1 MSKLVV
7 KSGKGEL
14 VLKKSQSLV
23 GLKRVA
29 SAGELD
35 LPENSPEV
43 IKSLGGFQVFRLPTT
58 GEDIDQKLD
67 EVRAADTTEV
77 GTHVYFAEGSNKP
90 LVATGEIFV
99 NFEPGV
105 SVEEQEMIRESF
117 KLALVERRSELQVVY
132 GVTAESSNPLK
143 VAHAL
148 QQLSL
153 VKLAEPD
160 IDTPLTSYSGIAPT
174 DDLLPHQWHLQ
185 NVGVVPDTPYYL
197 KKGADARVVDAW
209 NRIGGMGS
217 SQIVIALIDFGFDL
231 NHPDLEEKVFKPF
244 NIWDQSSA
252 LPVGNPEY
260 VHGTPCASVALAAS
274 NGKGMLGAAPL
285 ARFMPVNGP
294 SFSVRATEQM
304 FDYCI
309 RAGADIISCSWGTT
323 DPRFSLSPLK
333 EEAIA
338 KAVREGRNGKGCI
351 VLFAAGNEDLDFLNF
366 YAAQPD
372 IIAVGACTSRDEH
385 AYYSNRGRELTVVA
399 PSNGDWPIT
408 AARASW
414 DPGIPGETGDFRY
427 WRDGKSRGNYYK
439 HFGGTSSATPL
450 VAGICALMLSVNPDL
465 TAAEVK
471 SILQNTADK
480 IGWPGEYI
488 NGHSRKYG
496 YGRVNADRAVAEAMR
511 LRDLSSSF
519 GRVEERVVSGQGLF
533 RMDVATQPASGWGVQ
548 TGAYASYANV
558 LVEVERLKKGFGQPV
573 LVNISETGGKTI
585 YRIIV
590 GTFPQKSAAENFL
603 DTIRAAGGNGF
614 VRNLEEA

>member
-14 VLKKSQSLV
+14 ILKKSQSLV
-23 GLKRVA
+23 GLKRSA
-29 SAGELD
+29 SAEELD
-35 LPENSPEV
+35 LPEDSPEV
-43 IKSLGGFQVFRLPTT
+43 IKSLGGFQVFRLPAT
-58 GEDIDQKLD
+58 GEDIDEKLD
-67 EVRAADTTEV
+67 EVRAADATEV
-77 GTHVYFAEGSNKP
+77 GTHVYFAEGSNNP
-90 LVATGEIFV
+90 LIATGEIFV
-99 NFEPGV
+99 TFEPGV
-105 SVEEQEMIRESF
+105 SAEEQELIRESF
-117 KLALVERRSELQVVY
+117 KLVLVERRSEIQVVFR
-132 GVTAESSNPLK
+132 VTAESSNPLK

-160 IDTPLTSYSGIAPT
+160 IDTPLTSYDRIAPT

-185 NVGVVPDTPYYL
+185 NLGVVPDTPYYL
-197 KKGADARVVDAW
+197 KKGADARVIDAW

-217 SQIVIALIDFGFDL
+217 SRIVVALIDFGFDL
-231 NHPDLEEKVFKPF
+231 NHPDLKEKVFKPF
-244 NIWDQSSA
+244 NIWDQSSN
-252 LPVGNPEY
+252 LPTGNPAY

-274 NGKGMLGAAPL
+274 NGRGILGAAPQ

-323 DPRFSLSPLK
+323 DPKFSLSPLK

-351 VLFAAGNEDLDFLNF
+351 VLFAAGNEDLDFINF
-366 YAAQPD
+366 YAAHPD
-372 IIAVGACTSRDEH
+372 VIAVGACTSRDEH

-414 DPGIPGETGDFRY
+414 DPGIVGETGDFRY

-471 SILQNTADK
+471 SILRNTADK
-480 IGWPGEYI
+480 IGWPGEYV

-511 LRDLSSSF
+511 LRDHRDSAP
-519 GRVEERVVSGQGLF
+519 GVEESVGSGQGLF
-533 RMDVATQPASGWGVQ
+533 RVDVATQPASGWGVQ

-558 LVEVERLKKGFGQPV
+558 LVEVERLKKEFGQPV

-590 GTFPQKSAAENFL
+590 GAFRDRSDAEHFL
-603 DTIRAAGGNGF
+603 NTIRSGGGNGF
-614 VRNLEEA
+614 IRNLEEV